1 MSLLKKIKQDLRAL
15 RLKDMADI
23 LETALDDA
31 HQEKQGHLEFLDRLV
46 QQQRCAMAERSLD
59 RRIKQ
64 ANFPRNMTFEHFDW
78 GFQAGL
84 NVEYVKDLIQ
94 LDFVSNQQTVL
105 ILGKTGT
112 GKTHIATALGIK
124 ACEAGY
130 RVLFFRLQNLLSL
143 LYATLADDTTDEVI
157 AGIARSHLLIIDHV
171 DFIRTKNDYPSLLLD
186 LVSACHQ
193 RVSMIF
199 TTKISLEQWGEAL
212 GNPSVTHAIV
222 DRILHHAKIVN
233 IRPDGR
239 SYRTEGPHAPNLE
252 QARNSHPDFPKNPQY
267 TN

>member
-1 MSLLKKIKQDLRAL
+1 MKPSLLEKVKQDLRAL

-23 LETALDDA
+23 FETALEEA
-31 HQEKQGHLEFLDRLV
+31 HQKKHGHIQFLDQLA
-46 QQQRCAMAERSLD
+46 QYQRHAMARRSLD

-64 ANFPRNMTFEHFDW
+64 AKFPRKMAFEHFDW
-78 GFQAGL
+78 GFQPGL
-84 NVEYVKDLIQ
+84 NVEYVKDLMQ
-94 LDFVSNQQTVL
+94 LDFVSNRQTLL

-193 RVSMIF
+193 RTSMIF

-222 DRILHHAKIVN
+222 DRILHHAKVIN
-233 IRPDGR
+233 IRPGR
-239 SYRTEGPHAPNLE
+239 SYRTEGPHAPKLE
-252 QARNSHPDFPKNPQY
+252 EAQELKS
-267 TN
+267 

>member
-1 MSLLKKIKQDLRAL
+1 MKTSLLEKIKQDLRTL

-23 LETALDDA
+23 LENALEDA
-31 HQEKQGHLEFLDRLV
+31 HREKQGHLEFLDRLV
-46 QQQRCAMAERSLD
+46 QQQRRAMAERSLD
-59 RRIKQ
+59 RRVKQ
-64 ANFPRNMTFEHFDW
+64 AKFPRKMTFENFDW
-78 GFQAGL
+78 GFQPAL
-84 NVEYVKDLIQ
+84 NVEYVKDLMQ
-94 LDFVSNQQTVL
+94 LDFISKRQAVL

-124 ACEAGY
+124 TCQAGY

-193 RVSMIF
+193 RVAMIF

-212 GNPSVTHAIV
+212 GSPSITHAIV
-222 DRILHHAKIVN
+222 DRILHHARIIN
-233 IRPDGR
+233 IRPGGR
-239 SYRTEGPHAPNLE
+239 SYRTEGPHAPKLE
-252 QARNSHPDFPKNPQY
+252 ETQELKS
-267 TN
+267 